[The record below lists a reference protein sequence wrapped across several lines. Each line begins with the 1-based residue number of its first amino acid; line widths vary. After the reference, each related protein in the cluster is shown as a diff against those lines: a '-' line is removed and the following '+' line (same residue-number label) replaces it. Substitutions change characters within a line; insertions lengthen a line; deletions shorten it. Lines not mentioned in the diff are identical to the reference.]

1 MAYFGFYKKIPLIPG
16 LLWLNLSKRGF
27 SFSIG
32 RRGVTVTANRHGLK
46 FTAGL
51 PGTGMFISHYAS
63 KEDLPL
69 RKSDEKPA
77 EPSDEEAKMPAHLRI
92 NQLLEQSNGP
102 KK

>member
-1 MAYFGFYKKIPLIPG
+1 MAYFGFHKRIPLIPG

-32 RRGVTVTANRHGLK
+32 RQGVTVTANRHGLK
-46 FTAGL
+46 FTTGL
-51 PGTGMFISHYAS
+51 LGTGMFINHYTR

-77 EPSDEEAKMPAHLRI
+77 QPSDEGIKMPAHLRI
-92 NQLLEQSNGP
+92 NQLLEQSNGQ